1 MVNILQKLGL
11 RKKKLNLIVCGLENS
26 GKSSI
31 ISHLKPSSEKKENV
45 LPTAG
50 YKLEEFSRN
59 GYLCRVFDLSG
70 AGKYR
75 PMWKYFFE
83 NLEGIIFVVDV
94 SDTKRLCVA
103 RDELLD
109 LVSNKELAG
118 VPVLV
123 CANKIDVDKKKV
135 SLAQIHNILSLD
147 GSNREWKIEG
157 TSAKEGTGIEEAFS
171 WLVNSA
177 ATFVS
182 KKKEAQKQILISSV
196 SQTVT
201 HHHGV

>member
-1 MVNILQKLGL
+1 MVNILQKLGI

-31 ISHLKPSSEKKENV
+31 ISHLKPSSEVKQEI

-59 GYLCRVFDLSG
+59 GYYCRVFDLSG

-83 NLEGIIFVVDV
+83 NLEGILFVIDV

-103 RDELLD
+103 IDELLD

-123 CANKIDVDKKKV
+123 CANKIDIDKKKV
-135 SLAQIHNILSLD
+135 SLAQIHSILSLE
-147 GSNREWKIEG
+147 GSNRNG
-157 TSAKEGTGIEEAFS
+157 RLKEQVPKKEQE
-171 WLVNSA
+171 
-177 ATFVS
+177 S
-182 KKKEAQKQILISSV
+182 KKHLL
-196 SQTVT
+196 
-201 HHHGV
+201 GL